1 MRILQTIIQKLACVA
16 VLAGGAA
23 LAIFS
28 VSGLYQTVV
37 VQLPGPNPMLRIAIG
52 VAAAVLAVFALLPLG
67 GGRRRS
73 RELRFNAGNGPV
85 TIQLDPLASSLN
97 KTFNKVP
104 VVKKGTVRLTPT
116 KAADKA
122 NVHADVHLLNPAD
135 ASVRETSIQLKTYL
149 DELARSVIGAEE
161 VGEVAVNI
169 VNTETAEQPAST
181 LKSSAPIAEVATPVA
196 RTIPEPEPI
205 VEEPMVVE
213 DEAPVSE
220 DLVTY
225 EESVQA
231 AEEEERSLTGEA
243 EDEPEL
249 PVAWETEEP
258 DTEDTAIV
266 LEEGE
271 ESSDEDTSFDALAI
285 EESTKDEEDDE
296 NRPASGV

>member
-73 RELRFNAGNGPV
+73 RELRFNDGNGPV
-85 TIQLDPLASSLN
+85 TIQLDPIATSLN

-135 ASVRETSIQLKTYL
+135 ASVRETSIQLKNYL

-169 VNTETAEQPAST
+169 VNTETAEQPASK
-181 LKSSAPIAEVATPVA
+181 LKSAAPVAEIATPVA
-196 RTIPEPEPI
+196 RSIPEPEPI
-205 VEEPMVVE
+205 MEEPMVVE
-213 DEAPVSE
+213 DDKPVSE
-220 DLVTY
+220 ELLTY
-225 EESVQA
+225 EESMHA

-243 EDEPEL
+243 DEEPEL
-249 PVAWETEEP
+249 PVAWEPEETETEES
-258 DTEDTAIV
+258 TV
-266 LEEGE
+266 VREEGE
-271 ESSDEDTSFDALAI
+271 ASSDGDTSFDALAI
-285 EESTKDEEDDE
+285 EESTQDEEDDE